1 MKPPREYLW
10 YNHRFDICCVQ
21 IIMDNCYMAFQFG
34 HHDAYDLFVNYK
46 IQEPMEELQWIAIG
60 EITDG

>member
-1 MKPPREYLW
+1 
-10 YNHRFDICCVQ
+10 
-21 IIMDNCYMAFQFG
+21 MDNCYMAFQFG